1 MSFKKF
7 TSKDPTN
14 GIHLSDIQYYR
25 KNGNTEDIQ
34 VRLIYLSPYRVL
46 RNLFSATKKPESE
59 FQQWVEYARHHTGF
73 SIIHDANFTSSE
85 RYYNNLKS
93 AIASKRPIV
102 PIIVFFHRFN
112 GQNTLDEGRH
122 RALASYDL
130 KIKKIPVVDIN
141 KNYF

>member
-1 MSFKKF
+1 MCFKKF

-14 GIHLSDIQYYR
+14 GVHLSEIQYYR

-34 VRLIYLSPYRVL
+34 VKLIYLSPYRVL
-46 RNLFSATKKPESE
+46 RNLFLAVQKPESE

-73 SIIHDANFTSSE
+73 DIIDDTNLTPE
-85 RYYNNLKS
+85 QYYNKLKS

-102 PIIVFFHRFN
+102 PIIVFFRRFN
-112 GQNTLDEGRH
+112 GQNTLNEGRH

-130 KIKKIPVVDIN
+130 KIKKIPIVDIN